1 MVVSRDLDA
10 LQLFAGEGE
19 ITKSIE
25 DMGLKCA
32 SHDIKYDKEEMD
44 STYIIHWP
52 ICKSDNATQV
62 SFNL

>member
-44 STYIIHWP
+44 STYIIH
-52 ICKSDNATQV
+52 
-62 SFNL
+62 